1 MDRGA
6 HAVGIVN
13 ASRFESLEVAIDEAL
28 RLIDFRLDREI
39 KRIAI
44 KPNMCYYWTSTTGET
59 TDPKFVEALINII
72 KANQNPSQISIVE
85 SDATVMRVKHAFKML
100 GYEDLAAR
108 KSLRLVNLCEDDLVQ
123 IPEHLCPPVLK
134 ELQIKIPK
142 TLVDADL
149 FVSVPTL
156 KTHGGGV
163 GISCALKN
171 QFGCVPIKRKE
182 SLHKRLDDIIAGINK
197 VLAPGL
203 IVVDGII
210 SKGKTPKKLNLILA
224 SRDPVAVDFIAAK
237 IAGLNPNRIRNLV
250 KSEKLE
256 VGSTDV
262 VLRGD
267 DWSFFAD
274 RFPRRGFLSTISR
287 SGLFA
292 MYGWY
297 LRLFTLEGRLF
308 KTRAS
313 ATGA

>member
-13 ASRFESLEVAIDEAL
+13 ASRFESLEEAINEAL
-28 RLIDFRLDREI
+28 RLIDFKLDREI
-39 KRIAI
+39 KRMVI
-44 KPNMCYYWTSTTGET
+44 KPNLCNYWTSTTGET
-59 TDPKFVEALINII
+59 TDPKFVETLVDII
-72 KANQNPSQISIVE
+72 RANQNPSEISIVE
-85 SDATVMRVKHAFKML
+85 SDATVMRVKHAFKIL
-100 GYEDLAAR
+100 GYEDLASR
-108 KSLRLVNLCEDDLVQ
+108 KGLRLVNLCEDDLVQ
-123 IPEHLCPPVLK
+123 IPEHLNSSVLK

-156 KTHGGGV
+156 KTHPLPGL
-163 GISCALKN
+163 SCALKN

-182 SLHKRLDDIIAGINK
+182 SLHKRLNDIIASINR

-203 IVVDGII
+203 IVVDGLIC
-210 SKGKTPKKLNLILA
+210 KGKTPKKLNLILA
-224 SRDPVAVDFIAAK
+224 SRDPVATDFVAAK
-237 IAGLNPNRIRNLV
+237 IAGLNPNGIKHLV
-250 KSEKLE
+250 KSEKLG

-267 DWSFFAD
+267 DWTFFAD
-274 RFPRRGFLSTISR
+274 RFPRKGFLSNISR
-287 SGLFA
+287 RGLLA

-297 LRLFTLEGRLF
+297 LRYFTLEGRLF
-308 KTRAS
+308 KMRAS